1 VEKDWGIMS
10 QMVVN
15 RVFYLNVG
23 SIHPMDIPSYV
34 EAVKTALQMQTNDD
48 GNQFVAVM
56 QKEGRW
62 NSTLVSPVRTGM
74 KRSSHLL
81 DLEKVQIATHVA
93 LVDREEWF
101 KTLQERLGK

>member
-1 VEKDWGIMS
+1 MS

-62 NSTLVSPVRTGM
+62 EDLFIPVRTA
-74 KRSSHLL
+74 
-81 DLEKVQIATHVA
+81 ATGPIYRKAITNFNRRLRAAHK
-93 LVDREEWF
+93 DWF
-101 KTLQERLGK
+101 KLP

>member
-1 VEKDWGIMS
+1 MS

-62 NSTLVSPVRTGM
+62 EDLFIPVRTGET
-74 KRSSHLL
+74 RVEFHLL